1 MQGLKLSA
9 SKVSYALSNGL
20 GQHFHKDVVK
30 DIQDAPT
37 VTLGT
42 DGSTF
47 KVGGLSK
54 HVDISARYWS
64 EQSNQVEDSYLDT
77 HSFGHE
83 PAHKQ
88 VLFSG

>member
-37 VTLGT
+37 VSLGT

-47 KVGGLSK
+47 NFNMQENSKVLY
-54 HVDISARYWS
+54 I
-64 EQSNQVEDSYLDT
+64 
-77 HSFGHE
+77 
-83 PAHKQ
+83 
-88 VLFSG
+88 